1 MSPEIV
7 PYLMEKIF
15 QIGAKDVWCSNILM
29 KKNRPAIMISVL
41 CNDEI
46 KESVISIIKEE
57 TSTFGLRISYVDRL
71 RFNREEK
78 EVSTK
83 YGEVRVKLKLAD
95 NNTVIGYHP
104 EYEDCKNLA
113 KMHNI
118 PLKVI
123 FDQAIDQLKKM
134 PR

>member
-1 MSPEIV
+1 
-7 PYLMEKIF
+7 
-15 QIGAKDVWCSNILM
+15 M
-29 KKNRPAIMISVL
+29 KKNRPAIMVSVL
-41 CNDEI
+41 CDGEI
-46 KESVISIIKEE
+46 IEQVVSIINEE
-57 TSTFGLRISYVDRL
+57 TSTFGLRISSVDRI

-78 EVSTK
+78 EVLTE
-83 YGEVRVKLKLAD
+83 YGEVRVKLKLSD

-123 FDQAIDQLKKM
+123 FEQAIDQLKKM

>member
-1 MSPEIV
+1 
-7 PYLMEKIF
+7 
-15 QIGAKDVWCSNILM
+15 
-29 KKNRPAIMISVL
+29 MISVL
-41 CNDEI
+41 CDEGI
-46 KESVISIIKEE
+46 LEQVISIINEE
-57 TSTFGLRISYVDRL
+57 TSTFGLRISSVDRI

-78 EVSTK
+78 KVSTK
-83 YGEVRVKLKLAD
+83 YGDIRVKLKLSD

-123 FDQAIDQLKKM
+123 FDQAIDQSKKM